1 LDEKKSKHAGLAQ
14 VKWFW
19 LSTIAQF
26 PVASKRRRAPAEKS
40 VLNLI

>member
-1 LDEKKSKHAGLAQ
+1 LDEEKSKHAGLAQ

-26 PVASKRRRAPAEKS
+26 AVARKRRCAPAEKS
-40 VLNLI
+40 VMNMI